1 MAIPDELSKIQIRRL
16 ALTGQITEA
25 EKQRLIKLFPNS
37 WLFINGKMTERSK
50 NNNSFFQ
57 KLTHKFRWIT
67 SF

>member
-1 MAIPDELSKIQIRRL
+1 MAIPDELDKILIGRL

-25 EKQRLIKLFPNS
+25 EKQKLIKLFPNS
-37 WLFINGKMTERSK
+37 RLFINGKMIERSR
-50 NNNSFFQ
+50 NNHFFFQ